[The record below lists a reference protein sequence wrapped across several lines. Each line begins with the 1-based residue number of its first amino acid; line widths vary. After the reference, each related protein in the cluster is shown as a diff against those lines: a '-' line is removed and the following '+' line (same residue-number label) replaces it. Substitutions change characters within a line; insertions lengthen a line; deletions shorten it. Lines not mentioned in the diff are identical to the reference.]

1 MKSIRKNYKSKS
13 VKRVWIH
20 KSNGKY
26 KPLGVPT
33 IRDRILQKIFQLVIL
48 PIAEYQADSNSFGF
62 REHRGAHQ
70 AVAIIADSIMRHSKI
85 NQPRKRSVPSKVSA
99 DIYKNTCKPK
109 FRIKGGNIGGRRK
122 SKRQYHKSYYVFSSK
137 ELKKHLIAV

>member
-1 MKSIRKNYKSKS
+1 MD
-13 VKRVWIH
+13 VH

-62 REHRGAHQ
+62 REHH
-70 AVAIIADSIMRHSKI
+70 AVLTK
-85 NQPRKRSVPSKVSA
+85 
-99 DIYKNTCKPK
+99 
-109 FRIKGGNIGGRRK
+109 
-122 SKRQYHKSYYVFSSK
+122 
-137 ELKKHLIAV
+137 L